1 MRVKAFLGRALHI
14 DDMINSEMAELDSL
28 RRLSMNIGGSRLD
41 EKVTHSAPSEAPFA
55 KWVERIV
62 DKEKE
67 VNEKIDRLVAIK
79 MEISDFIDKV
89 QNARWQRLLRT
100 RYVMCKSWPDV
111 AVEMNCGLS
120 TVFWLHKK
128 ILQNL
133 ENESK

>member
-1 MRVKAFLGRALHI
+1 MRVKEFLGRALQI

-41 EKVTHSAPSEAPFA
+41 ERVTHSAPNEAPFA

-79 MEISDFIDKV
+79 MEISEFIDKV

-120 TVFWLHKK
+120 TVFRIHKK
-128 ILQNL
+128 ILENL
-133 ENESK
+133 EKESK